1 MIKFRMSMRILPR
14 CKLHL
19 PAFLVILSYF
29 WHNFSPPEDFT
40 SVKTRFFPSF
50 FVKKEIL
57 FLIRIPFSVHNFCQ
71 NLCIFL
77 IFSAVPVFPPPVP
90 ALLYIFLLSL
100 FLNNWLIFFNIKKD
114 FIIIFDMSFEV
125 FICKEIF

>member
-1 MIKFRMSMRILPR
+1 MRILPR

-57 FLIRIPFSVHNFCQ
+57 FLIRIPFSVHNLLLKFMYFSYFFSGYFSVSAST
-71 NLCIFL
+71 IARAFAKPSSPSL
-77 IFSAVPVFPPPVP
+77 ITMEIASA
-90 ALLYIFLLSL
+90 I
-100 FLNNWLIFFNIKKD
+100 
-114 FIIIFDMSFEV
+114 
-125 FICKEIF
+125 

>member
-1 MIKFRMSMRILPR
+1 MSMRILPR

-57 FLIRIPFSVHNFCQ
+57 FLIRIPFSVHNFKQ
-71 NLCIFL
+71 ILYL
-77 IFSAVPVFPPPVP
+77 IFDYPHKHYTF
-90 ALLYIFLLSL
+90 
-100 FLNNWLIFFNIKKD
+100 KH
-114 FIIIFDMSFEV
+114 FE
-125 FICKEIF
+125 I